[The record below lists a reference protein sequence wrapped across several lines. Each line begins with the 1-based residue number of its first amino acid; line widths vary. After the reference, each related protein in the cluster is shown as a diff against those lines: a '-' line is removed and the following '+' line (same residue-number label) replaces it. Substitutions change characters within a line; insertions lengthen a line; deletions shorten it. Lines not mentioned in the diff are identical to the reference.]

1 MNYIPAKDVKLN
13 DRFYVFINN
22 QLESSSVINITIEIK
37 TGYFAPLTMT
47 GRLIYFTEFI

>member
-1 MNYIPAKDVKLN
+1 MNYIPAKDIKLN

-47 GRLIYFTEFI
+47 GRLIIFY